1 MSKDIT
7 ITNVNYP
14 SSFVCFNI
22 KGLKDGIIVGTYG
35 MADENGIP
43 VGLVISYKGE
53 QVMIPFKAT
62 SDEIKKYQTTE
73 KGQL

>member
-7 ITNVNYP
+7 VTNVSYP

-43 VGLVISYKGE
+43 TGLAIGYKGE
-53 QVMIPFKAT
+53 QVIVPFKAT
-62 SDEIKKYQTTE
+62 SDEIKKIN
-73 KGQL
+73 KGGDNE